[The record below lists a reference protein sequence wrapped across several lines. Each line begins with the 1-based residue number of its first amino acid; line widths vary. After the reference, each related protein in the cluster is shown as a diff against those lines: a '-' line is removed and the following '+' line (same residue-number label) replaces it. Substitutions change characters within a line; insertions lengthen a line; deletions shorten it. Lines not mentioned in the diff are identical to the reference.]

1 MGFWASVRCWWRRRS
16 TRASLGVR
24 NNCCQRNRRTEAGR
38 SRTERRT
45 FQAADCQASTLT
57 SRLVFNKNTDLVE
70 IAPQNSPP
78 VCKLADFSKFRYE
91 REKKLKEARK
101 KHKGGQVKELR
112 IRPKIGFND
121 LNIKIGHMR
130 EFIQEH
136 DKVRLTIVFR
146 GREMEHPEQA
156 KPLVQRVKE
165 GIADVAVLE
174 QDIPMEGNRKS
185 LLFAPKK

>member
-1 MGFWASVRCWWRRRS
+1 M
-16 TRASLGVR
+16 
-24 NNCCQRNRRTEAGR
+24 
-38 SRTERRT
+38 
-45 FQAADCQASTLT
+45 
-57 SRLVFNKNTDLVE
+57 
-70 IAPQNSPP
+70 
-78 VCKLADFSKFRYE
+78 
-91 REKKLKEARK
+91 KEARK

-112 IRPKIGFND
+112 IRPKIGAND
-121 LNIKIGHMR
+121 LNIKIEHMR
-130 EFIQEH
+130 EFIKEH

-146 GREMEHPEQA
+146 GREMEHTDQA